1 MGSEGGVY
9 WYLCEEAFLEGR
21 TCLSLW
27 CWYSPCLLLVRR
39 QDWSPTRAC
48 GGSLPVLFSVSSGSP
63 VLNGGA
69 YGTQKSSWPGVAMVG
84 VRARWKGVWNGWLS
98 L

>member
-1 MGSEGGVY
+1 MKVGLACHSGVGTVQ
-9 WYLCEEAFLEGR
+9 AG
-21 TCLSLW
+21 TH
-27 CWYSPCLLLVRR
+27 PCLLLVRS

-84 VRARWKGVWNGWLS
+84 VRARWKGMWNGWLS